1 MRRVRATALFAFS
14 AVCIMALTAQTVRPV
29 DPYAAFPKGTT
40 YWANERGSTIR
51 LNNDG
56 GGKISGK
63 FTTAVG
69 CGKGVA
75 KPLVGFYNGNSVGFV
90 VDFGAE
96 CPSTTSWNGTFWT
109 GSPNRMKTL
118 WYLTSGGVP
127 AWNSTNAGSDQF
139 TQIAVAAAPAI
150 LKQ

>member
-1 MRRVRATALFAFS
+1 MRMIKAGALCVLTML
-14 AVCIMALTAQTVRPV
+14 AVLTLTAQTVRPF

-69 CGKGVA
+69 CGAGVA
-75 KPLVGFYNGNSVGFV
+75 KPLMGFYNGNSVGFV
-90 VDFGAE
+90 VDFGKD
-96 CPSTTSWNGTFWT
+96 CPSVTSWNGTFWA

-118 WYLTSGGVP
+118 WFLTSGGVP